1 MDELQEMR
9 EQMAALKE
17 KLNKQEV
24 VNDRQIRNMLSHK
37 KKSVDKNI
45 WIAGVCGLFVITF
58 GNYNF
63 YQMGLSTWFLIG
75 TTLFMLACFL
85 ATVIPHMWVRK
96 EDIQAGNLLAVAK
109 QTRRLRKL
117 YKDWEIIGIVLSII
131 WAGWLFAE
139 LASAVDD
146 KQLLY
151 TWIGGGIF
159 GGIIGGIIGLR
170 VSRKTINTLDEM
182 IQDIETTSNLDG
194 EEKVEEV
201 KE

>member
-24 VNDRQIRNMLSHK
+24 INDRQIRDILSHK

-45 WIAGVCGLFVITF
+45 WFTGVCGLITITL
-58 GNYNF
+58 GNGTWYLW
-63 YQMGLSTWFLIG
+63 GVSTWFLIG
-75 TTLFMLACFL
+75 TTIFMLVCFL
-85 ATVIPHMWVRK
+85 MTIIPHNWVKK
-96 EDIQAGNLLAVAK
+96 EDIQYGNLLVAAK
-109 QTRRLRKL
+109 QARRLRKL
-117 YKDWEIIGIVLSII
+117 YKDWEIISLVLAII
-131 WAGWLFAE
+131 WVGWLFAE
-139 LASAVDD
+139 LTSAVDN

-151 TWIGGGIF
+151 TLIGSCIF

-182 IQDIETTSNLDG
+182 IREIDNKSDLD
-194 EEKVEEV
+194 EE
-201 KE
+201 